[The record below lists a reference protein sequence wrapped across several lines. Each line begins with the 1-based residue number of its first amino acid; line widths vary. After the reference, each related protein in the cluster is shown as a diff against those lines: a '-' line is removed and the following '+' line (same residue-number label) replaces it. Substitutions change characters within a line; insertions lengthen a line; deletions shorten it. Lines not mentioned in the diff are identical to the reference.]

1 MAPEVIDSH
10 LHLDA
15 SVFDAD
21 REDCI
26 KRALAAGVTT
36 LISIG
41 AGYGGLSSAYHAIQL
56 AETYPFIWATVGVH
70 PHDAEER
77 FDPQQLH
84 RLAEHPKVVAIG
96 ETGLDFF
103 KSLASPARQYEAFKL
118 QIEIARDVKK
128 PLVIHS
134 RNAAQ
139 ECLQL
144 LQEGNAHEVGGVFH
158 CYAENAAFAARL
170 WSIGFY
176 VSFPGILTFKKADD
190 MRAICAE
197 IPLEQI
203 LIETDSPY
211 MAPEPFRG
219 KRCEPAFVVETAK
232 KLALIKGITF
242 EEVARATSSNTRKL
256 FSAIRNIS
264 KTNPEA

>member
-15 SVFDAD
+15 EAFDAD
-21 REDCI
+21 RAACI
-26 KRALAAGVTT
+26 ERAVAAGVTT

-41 AGYGGLSSAYHAIQL
+41 AGYGGLRSAYKAIEL
-56 AETYPFIWATVGVH
+56 AEAYPFIWATVGVH
-70 PHDAEER
+70 PHDADDNFDAEEL
-77 FDPQQLH
+77 Q
-84 RLAEHPKVVAIG
+84 RLAQHPKVVALG

-103 KSLASPARQYEAFKL
+103 KTLASPARQYEAFKV
-118 QIEIARDVKK
+118 QIEIARSVGK

-134 RNAAQ
+134 RNAAE
-139 ECLQL
+139 ECLRV
-144 LQEGNAHEVGGVFH
+144 LQEGKAHEVGGVFH

-170 WSIGFY
+170 WQLGFY
-176 VSFPGILTFKKADD
+176 VSFPGTLTFKKADNV
-190 MRAICAE
+190 RATCAE

-211 MAPEPFRG
+211 MAPEPLRG

-232 KLALIKGITF
+232 KMAAVRGITF
-242 EEVARATSSNTRKL
+242 DEVARVTHNNTHKL
-256 FSAIRNIS
+256 FSTMSSTSAP
-264 KTNPEA
+264 T